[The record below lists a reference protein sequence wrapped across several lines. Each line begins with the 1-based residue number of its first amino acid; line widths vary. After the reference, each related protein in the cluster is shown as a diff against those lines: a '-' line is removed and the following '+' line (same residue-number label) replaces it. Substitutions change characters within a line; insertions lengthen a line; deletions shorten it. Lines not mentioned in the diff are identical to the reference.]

1 MINNVVIVS
10 GVQQSDSVTHSCV
23 SKKLKKFFLYYC
35 TKVSQYGLVFK
46 GLEVIYMFL
55 YIIMILYGTHMVFFS
70 ILFTYF

>member
-23 SKKLKKFFLYYC
+23 SKKLKKIFLYYC